1 MYKHTKQSGH
11 CQWHRHFDSVN
22 DAVNAFT
29 EGMNAN
35 MHKGQNADAS
45 SVERAK
51 QVHAGDKFTDR
62 FAFGRSVESTAAF
75 DALLTG
81 RANKDAQRAFEEA
94 YNQQRKHLTNI
105 DCDVVASAKPGE
117 RRKQFVRG
125 GGQVHVGRYLAGMDD
140 HFARRRRTSFRPTF
154 KLGVSLSVSAMV
166 DAIELSR
173 TMGKAL
179 AVAEHVESCGFAVEI
194 EASFQS
200 KDAPVLGRKR
210 KKIRHSQTITIK
222 HAGKPLDRQAMLS
235 AGNPALFRVIM
246 FALWEDTR
254 GTECIDASTALG
266 RPDAIEAHHPDRY
279 DIIMPTECGVWKAD
293 GLTKLLSKKAI

>member
-1 MYKHTKQSGH
+1 MYKHTQQAGH

-22 DAVNAFT
+22 DAINAFS
-29 EGMNAN
+29 EGMDAN
-35 MHKGQNADAS
+35 MHRTQDPDGSA
-45 SVERAK
+45 VERAK
-51 QVHAGDKFTDR
+51 KVHDGEVFASR
-62 FAFGRSVESTAAF
+62 FVFGPDVNSDDAF

-81 RANKDAQRAFEEA
+81 RANKDAQDAFEEA
-94 YNQQRKHLTNI
+94 YQEQRKHLTNI
-105 DCDVVASAKPGE
+105 DCDVVASSNLGE
-117 RRKQFVRG
+117 RRKQYVRG

-154 KLGVSLSVSAMV
+154 KLGVSLSVSCGV

-200 KDAPVLGRKR
+200 KQSPVLNRKR
-210 KKIRHSQTITIK
+210 KKIQHSQTITIK

-235 AGNPALFRVIM
+235 AGNPALFRLIM
-246 FALWEDTR
+246 FALWTDTR
-254 GTECIDASTALG
+254 STVCVDANTGLG
-266 RPDAIEAHHPDRY
+266 YPDSIKRHHPDRY
-279 DIIMPTECGVWKAD
+279 DIIMPTECGAWQAD
-293 GLTKLLSKKAI
+293 GLTEMLTEKAI